1 MAGTG
6 IDLDSFRHTPNLKR
20 SRSKP
25 MSRIPEN
32 NPIAIQSSG
41 QPILRINRL
50 NHVRMNAKIL
60 DSTDQKLKQ
69 YLEFAAARMD
79 TEVSA
84 DDVIEF
90 ALNLL
95 FDRDSAFRSWLKRKS

>member
-1 MAGTG
+1 
-6 IDLDSFRHTPNLKR
+6 
-20 SRSKP
+20 

-32 NPIAIQSSG
+32 NSIATQPSG

-69 YLEFAAARMD
+69 YLEFAGRQMD
-79 TEVSA
+79 TEVST
-84 DDVIEF
+84 DDVIEY